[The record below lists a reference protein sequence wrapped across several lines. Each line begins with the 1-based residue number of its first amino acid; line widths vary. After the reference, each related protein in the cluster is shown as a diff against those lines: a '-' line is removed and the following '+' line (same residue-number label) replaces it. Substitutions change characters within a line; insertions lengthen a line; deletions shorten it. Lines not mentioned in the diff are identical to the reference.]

1 MSYHYQNLID
11 QLEHDDYLKTA
22 EIIAAFRQIKRSDF
36 VMRGLEHESHYNY
49 PLLIGYGQTISQP
62 ATVAFM
68 LELLQPQL
76 GEKIL
81 DIGVG
86 SGWQTALLAQI
97 VGKNGQVV
105 AVERIPELV
114 EFAKK
119 NLAKYNFSNIEVIE
133 VNGYGGYPLYE
144 PYDAIIAAAAAPKV
158 PKAILSQLKI
168 GGRLVM
174 PIGEDKQSIYYIK
187 RESENNFKYKEYPGF
202 VFVPLVPE
210 IK

>member
-11 QLEHDDYLKTA
+11 ELERDNYLKTP
-22 EIIAAFRQIKRSDF
+22 EIIAAFRQINRSDF
-36 VMRGLEHESHYNY
+36 VMKGLEHESHYNY

-68 LELLQPQL
+68 IELLQPRL

-81 DIGVG
+81 DIGTG
-86 SGWQTALLAQI
+86 SGWQAALLAQI
-97 VGKNGQVV
+97 VGKNGQIITI
-105 AVERIPELV
+105 ERIPELV

-119 NLAKYNFSNIEVIE
+119 NIKKYNFTNIEV
-133 VNGYGGYPLYE
+133 VAGNGYDGYPLYE

-158 PKAILSQLKI
+158 PQAILSQLKI

-174 PIGEDKQSIYYIK
+174 PIGDDKQSIYYIK
-187 RESENNFKYKEYPGF
+187 RESEKNFKYKEYPGF
-202 VFVPLVPE
+202 IFVPLIPE

>member
-1 MSYHYQNLID
+1 MSYLYQNLID
-11 QLEHDDYLKTA
+11 QLEQDDYLRTP

-86 SGWQTALLAQI
+86 SGWQAALIAQI

-105 AVERIPELV
+105 AVERIRELV
-114 EFAKK
+114 DFAKN
-119 NLAKYNFSNIEVIE
+119 NLAKYKFDNIEVLE
-133 VNGYGGYPLYE
+133 VNGYGGYPPYE

-158 PKAILSQLKI
+158 PKEILSQLKI
-168 GGRLVM
+168 GGRLVI
-174 PIGEDKQSIYYIK
+174 PVGEDKQSIYHIK
-187 RESENNFKYKEYPGF
+187 RESEKNFKYKEYPGF
-202 VFVPLVPE
+202 MFVPLVPE